1 MSYIR
6 SSNNNFAIHINHKE
20 MLFVKNKILSEVQTY
35 IKNKNDM
42 LIEVECPTKIRGYT
56 CFRFATKFKDNLVLE
71 DDIKEFNDC
80 LRMAEELTCG
90 IKDYIDE
97 EPILQEKT
105 TGKIFGNSHE
115 ENIKIAKKVKKIYT
129 NELANPEVGETYAI
143 VRTREYEVGENPYHI
158 AYVLFKD
165 GTTNITLEANASGT
179 LEYPVFDMYGTEE
192 DDKLFTFHEREI
204 ATYSPATTI
213 VLNSRGITPK
223 LTLTKMAT
231 KSKTLNRSIKK

>member
-1 MSYIR
+1 MNKNCSCNNVKIYPITLQPITDNLIKMSYIR
-6 SSNNNFAIHINHKE
+6 SSNNNFAIHVNYKE
-20 MLFVKNKILSEVQTY
+20 ILYVKNKILPDVQTY
-35 IKNKNDM
+35 IKNKN
-42 LIEVECPTKIRGYT
+42 
-56 CFRFATKFKDNLVLE
+56 
-71 DDIKEFNDC
+71 
-80 LRMAEELTCG
+80 EELTCG
-90 IKDYIDE
+90 IKYYIDE
-97 EPILQEKT
+97 EPILKEKT
-105 TGKIFGNSHE
+105 TGKIFGNTHE
-115 ENIKIAKKVKKIYT
+115 ENIKIAKKVKKMYT

-179 LEYPVFDMYGTEE
+179 LEYPVFDMYGSRG
-192 DDKLFTFHEREI
+192 DDELYTFHEREI

-213 VLNSRGITPK
+213 VLNSRGIKPK